1 MHPSM
6 SQKDLRVIFSRVTYL
21 IILVTVPSRPAKL
34 LNQVSFVTINW
45 RSLGADTYKEEFEYA
60 TYGAM

>member
-1 MHPSM
+1 MHPIM

-34 LNQVSFVTINW
+34 LNQVSFVTIN
-45 RSLGADTYKEEFEYA
+45 
-60 TYGAM
+60 